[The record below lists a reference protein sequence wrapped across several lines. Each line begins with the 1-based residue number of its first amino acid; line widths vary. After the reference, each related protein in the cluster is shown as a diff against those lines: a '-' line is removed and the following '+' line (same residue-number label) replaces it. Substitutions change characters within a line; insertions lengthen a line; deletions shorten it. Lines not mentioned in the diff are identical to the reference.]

1 MDTTHSGTWP
11 CEKCGAMFKSRAY
24 LQKHT
29 LIMHQKDEDKPH
41 RFAFEEIRVIRGCWP
56 AKSFHNL
63 IQGSRNGKTIYMLL

>member
-41 RFAFEEIRVIRGCWP
+41 RFALDELIRGCV
-56 AKSFHNL
+56 
-63 IQGSRNGKTIYMLL
+63 LLDRRPPLLKPN